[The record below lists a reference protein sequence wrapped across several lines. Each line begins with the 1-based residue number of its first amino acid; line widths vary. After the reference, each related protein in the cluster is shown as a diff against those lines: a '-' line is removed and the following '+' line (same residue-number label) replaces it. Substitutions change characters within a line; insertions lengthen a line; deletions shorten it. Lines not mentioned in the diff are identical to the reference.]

1 MKIDLPISILEPEL
15 REKRILTAKK
25 LYQLG
30 KKASSA
36 PKVLSIKDIKQE
48 LRRIREYSRSNISSL
63 TAELQTTLRQKY
75 PAVKVTAAIDN
86 IEAVKYITSISD
98 GNKTI
103 SINNSS
109 IIVQELKSG
118 LSANGFT
125 IVNSYLDEFDR

>member
-30 KKASSA
+30 KKTPSA

-48 LRRIREYSRSNISSL
+48 LRRIREYSRSNINSL
-63 TAELQTTLRQKY
+63 TAELQATLRQKY

-86 IEAVKYITSISD
+86 IEAVKYITVISD
-98 GNKTI
+98 GNKTTT
-103 SINNSS
+103 
-109 IIVQELKSG
+109 QK
-118 LSANGFT
+118 
-125 IVNSYLDEFDR
+125 VNF